1 MLRLYLRDA
10 WDSIIDLIQC
20 VPLILIKELCT
31 IFENDLHNYLLYMW
45 FFYTFCIFRGKKI
58 IHQLLW
64 RKESGRHFMP
74 DAFNVSATVWLK
86 LSFPIW
92 ENENN
97 RYVTNENNKMQ
108 DPYKS
113 HPLALLILSKHSWN
127 QHLRML
133 DYPMRKVYSM
143 WRRFNESRR

>member
-1 MLRLYLRDA
+1 MRQHYRFNSVCSTDTDKGIVHYIWEWSSQLS
-10 WDSIIDLIQC
+10 SIYVI
-20 VPLILIKELCT
+20 
-31 IFENDLHNYLLYMW
+31 
-45 FFYTFCIFRGKKI
+45 FYTFCIFRGKKI

-64 RKESGRHFMP
+64 RKESGRNFMP
-74 DAFNVSATVWLK
+74 DAFNVSATAWLK